1 MNLKLKKYLSIAI
14 ILLTT
19 VGLQAQKVLTLDEC
33 LKLAMENNIEL
44 KRVKNNHLIAK
55 ANAFQAW
62 MNFVP
67 AVDASINYD
76 FFKGNFFDTN
86 AARQVS
92 EITNSSN
99 PRLRSSMT
107 LFNGLSNQ
115 YNLKASKNSLESAE
129 NGIEEQKQ
137 SVKAAVLTN
146 YLLVILDKENIK
158 ISTATVK
165 LLEQQLDRAIK
176 RESVGVGNMEEV
188 YNFKSNVANENLNL
202 INNQN
207 SLRRNRLAL
216 LQSLRLDPT
225 QPVIVAPIE
234 LTDDNILIDLEPFNE
249 VLNQI
254 LVTSPSLKRAEL
266 SAASSV
272 YAFKSARGQMMPTIT
287 AFGQLGSNY
296 SSNGA
301 RNPQTGDFEAN
312 ASFSDQMD
320 FNQFKYFNL
329 QLSIPI
335 FGNWRNR
342 NAMQVSKLAMYN
354 SELDLEQTKLSITN
368 SIEQVYS
375 DLVSAQETYKAANEN
390 LTAIDQSFEFAKTRY
405 EAGNSDFYT
414 YRESLN
420 NKNRAELQL
429 VNAKYGILFR
439 KKILDVF
446 KGTF

>member
-1 MNLKLKKYLSIAI
+1 MNLKLKKYISIAL

-19 VGLQAQKVLTLDEC
+19 TGLWAQKVLTLDEC

-67 AVDASINYD
+67 AFDASINYD

-86 AARQVS
+86 AAKQVS
-92 EITNSSN
+92 AVTNSSN
-99 PRLRSSMT
+99 PRLRTSVT

-115 YNLKASKNSLESAE
+115 YNLKASKNNLKSAE

-137 SVKAAVLTN
+137 TVRTSVLTN
-146 YLLVILDKENIK
+146 YLLVVLDKENIK

-165 LLEQQLDRAIK
+165 LLEQQLDREVK
-176 RESVGVGNMEEV
+176 RESVGVGNMEQV
-188 YNFKSNVANENLNL
+188 FNFKSNLANENLNL
-202 INNQN
+202 INNKN
-207 SLRRNRLAL
+207 SLRRNKLAL

-225 QPVIVAPIE
+225 QPVTIAPFELVNNELLIE
-234 LTDDNILIDLEPFNE
+234 LEPFNS

-254 LVTSPSLKRAEL
+254 LSTSPSLKRAQL
-266 SAASSV
+266 SSASSSF
-272 YAFKSARGQMMPTIT
+272 AFKSARGQMMPTIT
-287 AFGQLGSNY
+287 AFGQVGSNY

-301 RNPQTGDFEAN
+301 LNPESGSFESG
-312 ASFSDQMD
+312 ASFSDQMG
-320 FNQFKYFNL
+320 FNQFRYMNL

-335 FGNWRNR
+335 FNNWRNR
-342 NAMQVSKLAMYN
+342 NSMQVSKLAMYN
-354 SELDLEQTKLSITN
+354 ADLDLEQTKLSITN
-368 SIEQVYS
+368 TVERVYS
-375 DLVSAQETYKAANEN
+375 DLVSAQETYKAAQEN
-390 LTAIDQSFEFAKTRY
+390 LSAINQSFEFAQTRY
-405 EAGNSDFYT
+405 EAGSTDFYT

-420 NKNRAELQL
+420 NKNRAELEL
-429 VNAKYGILFR
+429 VNAKYGIVFR

-446 KGTF
+446 KGTY